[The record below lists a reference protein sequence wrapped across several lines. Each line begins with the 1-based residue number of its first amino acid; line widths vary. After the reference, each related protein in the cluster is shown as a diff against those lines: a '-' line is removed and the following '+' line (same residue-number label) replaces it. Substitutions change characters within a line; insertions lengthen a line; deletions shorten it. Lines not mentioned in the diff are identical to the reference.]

1 MPKLNPIQGELQTQI
16 MAALWRLDAG
26 TVEQV
31 RAALPSRYR
40 GAYTTVQTVLNRL
53 AERGMV
59 KRRKIG
65 NAFEYQPSITEDEY
79 LSRTI
84 SDTLA
89 GASSDARR
97 AALARL
103 IGHLDAG
110 ELTEL
115 QELAKD
121 IDRRRRAT

>member
-1 MPKLNPIQGELQTQI
+1 MSRNPIQGELQTQI
-16 MAALWRLDAG
+16 MAALWRSGVG

-31 RAALPSRYR
+31 RVALPPRYR

-59 KRRKIG
+59 HRRKAGI
-65 NAFEYQPSITEDEY
+65 AFEYLPSISEDEY

-89 GASSDARR
+89 GASCDARR

-103 IGHLDAG
+103 IGHLDAS

-115 QELAKD
+115 QAIARD
-121 IDRRRRAT
+121 IGRRRRT